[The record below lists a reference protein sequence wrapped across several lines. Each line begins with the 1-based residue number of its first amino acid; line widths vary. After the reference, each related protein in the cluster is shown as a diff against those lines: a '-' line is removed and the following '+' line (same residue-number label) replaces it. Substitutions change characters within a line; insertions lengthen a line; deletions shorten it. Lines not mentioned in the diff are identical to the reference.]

1 MLLIS
6 IVRSGRREAVEYGFV
21 GVALIRPTG

>member
-6 IVRSGRREAVEYGFV
+6 IVRSGRRESVEFGFV
-21 GVALIRPTG
+21 GVTLIRTAG